1 MSSNNN
7 KQFKYCAKNL
17 GLKQTYITWYRISI
31 TNLHQGCVNDPRSCK
46 ILVRFYLTLNRALWR
61 AVIHC
66 KTSFKYLVMFLT
78 VCQCIY
84 VFFELNINVY
94 KPLKVQ
100 QKEFRNKSMSLFI
113 ATTNHQ
119 VLPISI
125 KSYNYRRH
133 QNRQKGICFPLVFLE
148 LKYPTSGCSCLDS
161 FLYQRGN
168 FDPALQIMCFYG
180 NS

>member
-31 TNLHQGCVNDPRSCK
+31 TNLHQGCVNDPRSCE

-84 VFFELNINVY
+84 VFFELNMNVY

-113 ATTNHQ
+113 
-119 VLPISI
+119 
-125 KSYNYRRH
+125 
-133 QNRQKGICFPLVFLE
+133 
-148 LKYPTSGCSCLDS
+148 
-161 FLYQRGN
+161 
-168 FDPALQIMCFYG
+168 LQITKYYQFQL
-180 NS
+180 NLTTIDAIQTVRRVFVFPSFFLS